1 MDYAASAFAAK
12 TADGASRA
20 FYDALAPHGA
30 TYLQTRHYVRPSG
43 MLTSAVH
50 YAAGGVITRI
60 APEAWPDSSAFN
72 YICFEENP
80 LLAPIREGRTIY
92 RFSDYAPHANRSFG
106 NYWEAL
112 GEAGI
117 GEALCATSY
126 GTNRAIAS
134 VHLGFG
140 KAGFELE
147 DGCAVSLAGL
157 MLTEHL
163 MSLNPD
169 IAADPVRLTRR
180 ERDCLAFV
188 AEGKTDWDISVI
200 LGLSSTT
207 VRFHIDN
214 ARRKLGAVTR
224 AHAVAK
230 MVNLRLI

>member
-1 MDYAASAFAAK
+1 
-12 TADGASRA
+12 
-20 FYDALAPHGA
+20 
-30 TYLQTRHYVRPSG
+30 
-43 MLTSAVH
+43 
-50 YAAGGVITRI
+50 
-60 APEAWPDSSAFN
+60 
-72 YICFEENP
+72 
-80 LLAPIREGRTIY
+80 
-92 RFSDYAPHANRSFG
+92 
-106 NYWEAL
+106 
-112 GEAGI
+112 
-117 GEALCATSY
+117 
-126 GTNRAIAS
+126 
-134 VHLGFG
+134 
-140 KAGFELE
+140 
-147 DGCAVSLAGL
+147 SLAGL

-163 MSLNPD
+163 LSLSPE